1 MYCSKC
7 GKEMPDDA
15 VICTGC
21 GCLLRKEVKAD
32 PGIEHSLSE
41 KRQREANNSEKS
53 LEQKSVTFNK
63 ALKILFIISLA
74 LNGITIFLFS
84 CEVAKIL
91 FRRYNES
98 FVIPLMF
105 SVLSLGSAITEFIFS
120 RKPTSEA
127 MNLVSTMQF
136 SAAIVMFLVS
146 LRFCIG

>member
-32 PGIEHSLSE
+32 PAIEHSLSE

-53 LEQKSVTFNK
+53 LDQKSVTFNK

-84 CEVAKIL
+84 CEVAQIL

-105 SVLSLGSAITEFIFS
+105 SVLSLGSATTEFIFS

-136 SAAIVMFLVS
+136 SVAIVMFLVS

>member
-21 GCLLRKEVKAD
+21 GCLLKKEVKAD
-32 PGIEHSLSE
+32 PGIEYSFSE
-41 KRQREANNSEKS
+41 KKQSEANNSEKS
-53 LEQKSVTFNK
+53 AEQKSVMFNK

-84 CEVAKIL
+84 CEAAQRL
-91 FRRYNES
+91 FGKYNES

-105 SVLSLGSAITEFIFS
+105 SVLSLGSATTEFIFS

-136 SAAIVMFLVS
+136 SSAIVMFLVS